1 MVVVS
6 AIADSIRKEVEGSW
20 EWRMTGP
27 KHHNYINSTN
37 YRGCEDARM
46 RGWKGWKGCN
56 GRKERRKGGKKQT
69 TRRAIAGFH

>member
-37 YRGCEDARM
+37 YQGCED
-46 RGWKGWKGCN
+46 
-56 GRKERRKGGKKQT
+56 GRDGRDGRVVMEGRKGGKKQT